1 MRKNSISQELIKI
14 ISSVFYIGYSPF
26 LAGTMASLAAFLGYL
41 FFIRS
46 NCALHMALVC
56 VITVVGFL
64 VSGKAEKI
72 WGRKDARE
80 IVIDDFNGMLIGL
93 LFIPYS
99 LKLSIFGFIVFRIM
113 DGLKPYPIYKM
124 EKLEGAWGVMGDDL
138 MAGLYTIITLQL
150 FLKFAL

>member
-1 MRKNSISQELIKI
+1 MQKNSISQELIKI
-14 ISSVFYIGYSPF
+14 SSSVFYIGYSPF
-26 LAGTMASLAAFLGYL
+26 LAGTMASLAAFLCYL

-46 NCALHMALVC
+46 NCALHIAFVC

-72 WGRKDARE
+72 LGRKDARE

-99 LKLSIFGFIVFRIM
+99 IKLSIFGFIVFRIM

-138 MAGLYTIITLQL
+138 MAGLYTMITLQL
-150 FLKFAL
+150 FLKFSL